1 MTEYGLI
8 EHPNERTSL
17 KRTSQARNQR
27 PYVDRVI
34 DVEVN
39 RKGLPHNVLPY
50 CSRAEKARN
59 ADALW
64 TLQEIPVCT
73 RRVLPTA

>member
-8 EHPNERTSL
+8 EHADERKSL
-17 KRTSQARNQR
+17 KHTSQARNQR
-27 PYVDRVI
+27 LYVDRVI

-39 RKGLPHNVLPY
+39 RKGLSHNVLPY
-50 CSRAEKARN
+50 CTRAEKARN
-59 ADALW
+59 ADALRA
-64 TLQEIPVCT
+64 LQEITGCT